1 MWNPHVNIIP
11 TNNDCKVVLGKIC
24 SGKNTFSKQFIF
36 HKCVDI
42 SDIVRNIVKT
52 NVRVFDKSLDS
63 QIIDELK
70 VILDSYENVV
80 IMGIRQK
87 TILDFV
93 IDYVGNLEI
102 IWLEV
107 NDNEL
112 QKRFNLRKSNKDSN
126 ITFNEAVNKD
136 NELGLLEVETFV
148 KQTKWNLLDKKIKII
163 NN

>member
-11 TNNDCKVVLGKIC
+11 KNNDYKVVLGKIC

-63 QIIDELK
+63 QIIDQLK
-70 VILDSYENVV
+70 TIIDNNNNIVI
-80 IMGIRQK
+80 IGIRQK

-93 IDYVGNLEI
+93 IDYVDNLEI

-107 NDNEL
+107 NESELKNRFTKRRNIKDNE
-112 QKRFNLRKSNKDSN
+112 
-126 ITFNEAVNKD
+126 ITFNEAIKKD
-136 NELGLLEVETFV
+136 NELGLLEVEHFV
-148 KQTKWNLLDKKIKII
+148 KQNPNKNIKII